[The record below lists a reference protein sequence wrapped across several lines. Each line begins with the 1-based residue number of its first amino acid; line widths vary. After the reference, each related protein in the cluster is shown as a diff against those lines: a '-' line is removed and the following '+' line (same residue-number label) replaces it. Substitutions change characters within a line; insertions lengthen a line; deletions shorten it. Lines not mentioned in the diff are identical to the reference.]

1 MSFHGLKHDPLLR
14 TLTVRS
20 RVLEVT
26 VEQHVLLLRLR
37 NGLELKKQNK
47 KVVYKVI
54 ILAVS
59 HLDTFIVGF
68 RAI

>member
-1 MSFHGLKHDPLLR
+1 MSFHGLKQDPLLR